1 MPDDQELAGVILLLG
16 AMLAEQL
23 DSAALGEASS
33 DQALREAKELLEAML
48 KAARAARGEI
58 SN

>member
-1 MPDDQELAGVILLLG
+1 
-16 AMLAEQL
+16 MLAEQL